1 MMRMAIFV
9 LAVCVLSLH
18 LWAQDTVPASAASP
32 VGPPDST
39 SLVLIQ
45 RARPVYPIS
54 DEKDPLQGQVVIRIT
69 TSETG
74 DVQST
79 EVVSGNPLLAA
90 AAVNALKQWKFKPF
104 IRSGKPVKASMN
116 IPFNFV
122 FRETADEPSA
132 TVSGGTGKNG
142 ADAMV
147 TTVRVSPKL
156 AQKMVLHKVEP
167 KYPELAKTARIQGAV
182 LLEAF
187 IGKEGKVQYLHV
199 VSGDPTLT
207 KSAIDAVR
215 QWEYKP
221 LHSER

>member
-1 MMRMAIFV
+1 M
-9 LAVCVLSLH
+9 
-18 LWAQDTVPASAASP
+18 
-32 VGPPDST
+32 PPDSR

-45 RARPVYPIS
+45 RARPVYPII

-74 DVQST
+74 DVEST
-79 EVVSGNPLLAA
+79 EVMNGDPLLAA

-104 IRSGKPVKASMN
+104 IRNGKPVKASMN
-116 IPFNFV
+116 IPFSFV

-142 ADAMV
+142 TDASAMV

-182 LLEAF
+182 LLEAI
-187 IGKEGKVQYLHV
+187 IGKEGKMQYLHV

-215 QWEYKP
+215 AMGIQTI
-221 LHSER
+221 HSER